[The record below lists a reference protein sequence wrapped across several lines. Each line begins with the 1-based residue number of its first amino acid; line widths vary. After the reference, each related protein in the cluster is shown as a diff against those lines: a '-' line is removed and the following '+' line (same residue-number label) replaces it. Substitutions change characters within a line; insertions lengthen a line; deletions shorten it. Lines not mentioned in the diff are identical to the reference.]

1 MAFEWLDSMLVECGL
16 LQYLW
21 FFGCSVCVYLFY
33 LSVIEFFAAITKQL
47 LNVVIISDKY
57 CNAYLRAARSIAMY
71 ICTYV
76 FRCACAM
83 FLFASKATINYVYV

>member
-1 MAFEWLDSMLVECGL
+1 MTIVVEWHLSGWIVCWLSVG
-16 LQYLW
+16 Y
-21 FFGCSVCVYLFY
+21 FGCSVCVYLFY

-83 FLFASKATINYVYV
+83 FVFASKATINYVYV